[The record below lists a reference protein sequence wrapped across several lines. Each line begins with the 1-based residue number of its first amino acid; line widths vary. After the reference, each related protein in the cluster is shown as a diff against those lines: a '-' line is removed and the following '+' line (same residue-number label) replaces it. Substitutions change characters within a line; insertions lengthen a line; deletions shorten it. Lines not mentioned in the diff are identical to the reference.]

1 MSQEK
6 EHLQAIQD
14 IKTMMER
21 STRFS
26 SISGKAGIVVGMLAV
41 IVFAGIKWFDVT
53 TVASL
58 FVVMVGTLMI
68 ALSIGLY
75 LSIAKAKKEGAA
87 IFDTTAKRFLVQ
99 FFIPLFVGGILCL
112 IFACQNQIGYIPAMM
127 LIFYRFAL
135 VHASKFSL
143 DTIKNLGYLE
153 IVAGLIAAAFIQYGM
168 WCWVIGFG
176 VLHIIYGFIIYT
188 KYEK

>member
-21 STRFS
+21 STKFS
-26 SISGKAGIVVGMLAV
+26 SISGKAGIIVGMLAV

-53 TVASL
+53 SVESL
-58 FVVMVGTLMI
+58 FVVMVGTLVV

-75 LSIAKAKKEGAA
+75 LSISKAKKEGAA

-112 IFACQNQIGYIPAMM
+112 IFACHNQVGYIPAMM
-127 LIFYRFAL
+127 LIFYGFAL
-135 VHASKFSL
+135 VLASKFSL

-153 IVAGLIAAAFIQYGM
+153 IVAGLIAAAFTQYGM
-168 WCWVIGFG
+168 WCWVFGFG
-176 VLHIIYGFIIYT
+176 LLHIIYGFIIYT

>member
-21 STRFS
+21 STKFS
-26 SISGKAGIVVGMLAV
+26 SISGKAGIVVGIIAV

-53 TVASL
+53 SVASL
-58 FVVMVGTLMI
+58 FVVMIGTLFV

-112 IFACQNQIGYIPAMM
+112 IFACQNQVIYIPAMM
-127 LIFYRFAL
+127 LIFYGFAL

-153 IVAGLIAAAFIQYGM
+153 IVAGLVAAAFTQYGM
-168 WCWVIGFG
+168 WYWVIGFG

>member
-26 SISGKAGIVVGMLAV
+26 SISGKAGIVVGILAV
-41 IVFAGIKWFDVT
+41 IVFAGIKWFNVT
-53 TVASL
+53 SVASL
-58 FVVMVGTLMI
+58 FVVMVGTLI
-68 ALSIGLY
+68 LALSIGLY

-99 FFIPLFVGGILCL
+99 FFIPLIVGGILCL
-112 IFACQNQIGYIPAMM
+112 IFAYHGDYTYIPSIM
-127 LIFYRFAL
+127 LIFYGFAL
-135 VHASKFSL
+135 LHASKFSL

-153 IVAGLIAAAFIQYGM
+153 LIIGLLAAAFTTFGM

-176 VLHIIYGFIIYT
+176 LLHVIYGFIIYT

>member
-21 STRFS
+21 STKFS

-41 IVFAGIKWFDVT
+41 IVFAGIKWYDVT
-53 TVASL
+53 SVSSL
-58 FVVMVGTLMI
+58 FVVMVGTLMV
-68 ALSIGLY
+68 ALFIGLY
-75 LSIAKAKKEGAA
+75 LSIAKANKEGAA

-99 FFIPLFVGGILCL
+99 FFIPLFVGGMLCL
-112 IFACQNQIGYIPAMM
+112 IFACQNQIEYIPAMM
-127 LIFYRFAL
+127 LIFYGFAL

-153 IVAGLIAAAFIQYGM
+153 IIAGLIATAFTQYGM

>member
-21 STRFS
+21 SSKFS

-41 IVFAGIKWFDVT
+41 IVFAGIKWFEVT
-53 TVASL
+53 SVATL

-75 LSIAKAKKEGAA
+75 LSIAKAKKEGTA

-112 IFACQNQIGYIPAMM
+112 IFACQNQILYIPAMM
-127 LIFYRFAL
+127 LIFYGFAL

-153 IVAGLIAAAFIQYGM
+153 IVAGLIAATFTQYGM
-168 WCWVIGFG
+168 WCWVFGFG
-176 VLHIIYGFIIYT
+176 LLHIIYGFIIYT

>member
-1 MSQEK
+1 MNQHK
-6 EHLQAIQD
+6 DYLQAIQE
-14 IKTMMER
+14 IKNMMER
-21 STRFS
+21 STKFS
-26 SISGKAGIVVGMLAV
+26 SISGKAGIVVGILAV

-53 TVASL
+53 SVASL
-58 FVVMVGTLMI
+58 FVVMLVTLMV

-75 LSIAKAKKEGAA
+75 LSIVKANKEGAA

-99 FFIPLFVGGILCL
+99 LFIPLFVGGMLCL
-112 IFACQNQIGYIPAMM
+112 IFACQNQIEYIPAMM
-127 LIFYRFAL
+127 LIFYGFAL

-153 IVAGLIAAAFIQYGM
+153 LIIGLFAAAFTTYGM
-168 WCWVIGFG
+168 WCWAIGFG
-176 VLHIIYGFIIYT
+176 LLHVIYGFIIYT

>member
-1 MSQEK
+1 MSSKK

-14 IKTMMER
+14 IKSMMER
-21 STRFS
+21 STKFS
-26 SISGKAGIVVGMLAV
+26 SISGKAGIVVGILAV
-41 IVFAGIKWFDVT
+41 IVFTGIKWFDVT
-53 TVASL
+53 SVALL
-58 FVVMVGTLMI
+58 FVVMIGTLMVAI
-68 ALSIGLY
+68 SIGLY

-112 IFACQNQIGYIPAMM
+112 IFAYQNQIGYIPAMM
-127 LIFYRFAL
+127 LIFYGFAL

-153 IVAGLIAAAFIQYGM
+153 IITGLFAATYTQYGM
-168 WCWVIGFG
+168 FCWAFGFG
-176 VLHIIYGFIIYT
+176 VLHIVYGFIIYT
-188 KYEK
+188 KYDK

>member
-21 STRFS
+21 STKFS
-26 SISGKAGIVVGMLAV
+26 SISGKAGIVVGILAV
-41 IVFAGIKWFDVT
+41 IVFAGIQWFDVT
-53 TVASL
+53 SVASL
-58 FVVMVGTLMI
+58 FVVMVGTLI
-68 ALSIGLY
+68 VALSIGLY
-75 LSIAKAKKEGAA
+75 LSIAKANKEGAA
-87 IFDTTAKRFLVQ
+87 IFDTTAKRFLIQ

-127 LIFYRFAL
+127 LIFYGFAL

>member
-21 STRFS
+21 STKFS
-26 SISGKAGIVVGMLAV
+26 SISGKAGIVVGVLAV
-41 IVFAGIKWFDVT
+41 IVFAGINWFEVSS
-53 TVASL
+53 VASL
-58 FVVMVGTLMI
+58 FVVMVGTLI
-68 ALSIGLY
+68 VALIIGLY

-87 IFDTTAKRFLVQ
+87 IFDTTAKRFLIQ

-127 LIFYRFAL
+127 LIFYGFAL

-153 IVAGLIAAAFIQYGM
+153 LIIGLLAAAFTTYGM

-176 VLHIIYGFIIYT
+176 LLHVIYGFIIYT

>member
-21 STRFS
+21 STKFS

-58 FVVMVGTLMI
+58 FVVMVGTLML

-75 LSIAKAKKEGAA
+75 LSIAKAKKEGTA

-127 LIFYRFAL
+127 LIFYGFAL

-143 DTIKNLGYLE
+143 DTIKSLGYLE
-153 IVAGLIAAAFIQYGM
+153 IIAGLIAAAFAQYGM

>member
-6 EHLQAIQD
+6 EHLKAIQD

-21 STRFS
+21 STKFS

-41 IVFAGIKWFDVT
+41 IVFSGIKWFDVT
-53 TVASL
+53 SVASL

-75 LSIAKAKKEGAA
+75 LSIAKANKEGAA

-112 IFACQNQIGYIPAMM
+112 IFAYQNQEGYIPSMM
-127 LIFYRFAL
+127 LIFYGFAL

-176 VLHIIYGFIIYT
+176 VLHIIYGFIIYI

>member
-6 EHLQAIQD
+6 EHLQAIQE

-21 STRFS
+21 STKFS
-26 SISGKAGIVVGMLAV
+26 SISGKAGIVVGILAV
-41 IVFAGIKWFDVT
+41 IVFAGIHWFDVT
-53 TVASL
+53 SVTSM
-58 FVVMVGTLMI
+58 FVVMVGTLVV

-75 LSIAKAKKEGAA
+75 LSIAKAKKEGTA
-87 IFDTTAKRFLVQ
+87 IFNTTAKRFLVQ
-99 FFIPLFVGGILCL
+99 FFIPLIVGGILCL
-112 IFACQNQIGYIPAMM
+112 IFACHNQVGFIPAMM
-127 LIFYRFAL
+127 LIFYGFAL

-153 IVAGLIAAAFIQYGM
+153 IVAGLIAATFTQYGM
-168 WCWVIGFG
+168 WCWVFGFG

>member
-41 IVFAGIKWFDVT
+41 IVFAGIKWYDVT
-53 TVASL
+53 SVSSL
-58 FVVMVGTLMI
+58 FVVMVGTLMV
-68 ALSIGLY
+68 ALFIGLY
-75 LSIAKAKKEGAA
+75 LSIAKANKEGAA

-99 FFIPLFVGGILCL
+99 FFIPLFVGGMLCL
-112 IFACQNQIGYIPAMM
+112 IFACQNQIEYIPAMM
-127 LIFYRFAL
+127 LIFYGFAL

-153 IVAGLIAAAFIQYGM
+153 IIAGLVATAFTQYGM

>member
-6 EHLQAIQD
+6 EHLQAIQE

-26 SISGKAGIVVGMLAV
+26 SISGKAGIVVGILAV
-41 IVFAGIKWFDVT
+41 IVFAGIHWFDVT
-53 TVASL
+53 SVTSM
-58 FVVMVGTLMI
+58 FVVMVGTLVV

-75 LSIAKAKKEGAA
+75 LSIAKAKKEGTA

-99 FFIPLFVGGILCL
+99 FFIPLIVGGILCL
-112 IFACQNQIGYIPAMM
+112 IFACHNQVGFIPAMM
-127 LIFYRFAL
+127 LIFYGFAL

-153 IVAGLIAAAFIQYGM
+153 IVAGLIAATFTQYSM

-176 VLHIIYGFIIYT
+176 ILHIIYGFIIYT

>member
-6 EHLQAIQD
+6 AHLQAIQE

-21 STRFS
+21 STKFS
-26 SISGKAGIVVGMLAV
+26 SISGKAGIVVGLLAV
-41 IVFAGIKWFDVT
+41 IVFAAIQWFDVT
-53 TVASL
+53 SVEYL
-58 FVVMVGTLMI
+58 FVVMVGTLVL

-99 FFIPLFVGGILCL
+99 FLMPLFVGGVLCL
-112 IFACQNQIGYIPAMM
+112 IFACQNQILYIPAMM
-127 LIFYRFAL
+127 LIFYGFAL

-153 IVAGLIAAAFIQYGM
+153 IVAGLIAATFTQYGM

>member
-21 STRFS
+21 STKFS
-26 SISGKAGIVVGMLAV
+26 SISGKAGIVVGILAV
-41 IVFAGIKWFDVT
+41 IVFAGIQWFDVT
-53 TVASL
+53 SVASL
-58 FVVMVGTLMI
+58 FVVMVGTLI
-68 ALSIGLY
+68 VALSIGLY
-75 LSIAKAKKEGAA
+75 LSIAKANKEGAA
-87 IFDTTAKRFLVQ
+87 IFDTTAKRFLIQ

-127 LIFYRFAL
+127 LIFYGFAL
-135 VHASKFSL
+135 VQASKFSL

>member
-21 STRFS
+21 SSKFS
-26 SISGKAGIVVGMLAV
+26 SISGKAGIVVGVLAV

-53 TVASL
+53 SVASL
-58 FVVMVGTLMI
+58 FVVMVGTLI
-68 ALSIGLY
+68 VALSIGLY

-127 LIFYRFAL
+127 LIFYGFAL
-135 VHASKFSL
+135 VQASKFSL

-153 IVAGLIAAAFIQYGM
+153 IVAGLVAAAFTKYGM

>member
-6 EHLQAIQD
+6 EHLQAIQE

-26 SISGKAGIVVGMLAV
+26 SISGKAGIVVGILAV
-41 IVFAGIKWFDVT
+41 IVFAGIHWFDVT
-53 TVASL
+53 SVTYM
-58 FVVMVGTLMI
+58 FVVMVGTLVV

-75 LSIAKAKKEGAA
+75 LSIAKAKNEGTA

-127 LIFYRFAL
+127 LIFYGFAL

-153 IVAGLIAAAFIQYGM
+153 IVAGLIAATFTQYGM
-168 WCWVIGFG
+168 WCWVFGFG

>member
-21 STRFS
+21 STKFS

-58 FVVMVGTLMI
+58 FVVMVGTLI
-68 ALSIGLY
+68 VALSIGLY

-87 IFDTTAKRFLVQ
+87 IFDTTAKRFLIQ

-112 IFACQNQIGYIPAMM
+112 IFACQNQIGFIPAMM
-127 LIFYRFAL
+127 LIFYGFAL

-143 DTIKNLGYLE
+143 DAIKNLGYLE
-153 IVAGLIAAAFIQYGM
+153 IVAGIIAAAFTQYGM
-168 WCWVIGFG
+168 WCLVIGFG

>member
-14 IKTMMER
+14 IKKMMER
-21 STRFS
+21 STKFS

-58 FVVMVGTLMI
+58 SVVMVGTLMI

-112 IFACQNQIGYIPAMM
+112 IFACQNQILYIPAMM
-127 LIFYRFAL
+127 LIFYGFAL

-143 DTIKNLGYLE
+143 DTIKSLGYLE
-153 IVAGLIAAAFIQYGM
+153 IIAGLIAAAFTQYGM
-168 WCWVIGFG
+168 WFWVIGFG

>member
-21 STRFS
+21 STKFS

-41 IVFAGIKWFDVT
+41 IVFAGIKWYDVT
-53 TVASL
+53 SVSSL
-58 FVVMVGTLMI
+58 FVVMVGTLMV
-68 ALSIGLY
+68 ALFIGLY
-75 LSIAKAKKEGAA
+75 LSIAKANKEGAA

-99 FFIPLFVGGILCL
+99 FFIPLFVGGMLCL
-112 IFACQNQIGYIPAMM
+112 IFACQNQIEYIPAMM
-127 LIFYRFAL
+127 LIFYGFAL

-153 IVAGLIAAAFIQYGM
+153 IIAGLVATAFTQYGM

>member
-41 IVFAGIKWFDVT
+41 IVFAGIKWYDVT
-53 TVASL
+53 SVSSL
-58 FVVMVGTLMI
+58 FVVMVGTLMV
-68 ALSIGLY
+68 ALFIGLY
-75 LSIAKAKKEGAA
+75 LSIAKANKEGAA

-99 FFIPLFVGGILCL
+99 FFIPLFVGGMLCL
-112 IFACQNQIGYIPAMM
+112 IFACQNQIEYIPAMM
-127 LIFYRFAL
+127 LIFYGFAL

-153 IVAGLIAAAFIQYGM
+153 IIAGLIATAFTQYGM

>member
-21 STRFS
+21 STKFS

-41 IVFAGIKWFDVT
+41 IVFAGIKCYVVT
-53 TVASL
+53 SVSSL
-58 FVVMVGTLMI
+58 FVVMVCTLMV
-68 ALSIGLY
+68 ALFIGLY
-75 LSIAKAKKEGAA
+75 LSIAKANKEGAA

-99 FFIPLFVGGILCL
+99 FFIPLFVGGMLCL
-112 IFACQNQIGYIPAMM
+112 IFACQNQIEYIPAMM
-127 LIFYRFAL
+127 LIFYGFAL

-153 IVAGLIAAAFIQYGM
+153 IIAGLVATAFTQYGM

>member
-1 MSQEK
+1 MSQDK
-6 EHLQAIQD
+6 EHLQAIQE

-21 STRFS
+21 STKFS
-26 SISGKAGIVVGMLAV
+26 SISGKAGIVVGILAV
-41 IVFAGIKWFDVT
+41 IVFAGIHWFDVT
-53 TVASL
+53 SVTSM
-58 FVVMVGTLMI
+58 FVVMVGTLLV

-112 IFACQNQIGYIPAMM
+112 IFACHNQVGFIPAMM
-127 LIFYRFAL
+127 LIFYGFAL

-153 IVAGLIAAAFIQYGM
+153 IVAGLIAATFTQYGM
-168 WCWVIGFG
+168 WCWVFGFG

>member
-1 MSQEK
+1 MSSTK

-14 IKTMMER
+14 IKSMMER
-21 STRFS
+21 STKFS
-26 SISGKAGIVVGMLAV
+26 SISGKAGIVVGILAV
-41 IVFAGIKWFDVT
+41 IVFTGIKWFDVT
-53 TVASL
+53 SVAS
-58 FVVMVGTLMI
+58 FFAVMIGTLMVAI
-68 ALSIGLY
+68 SIGLY
-75 LSIAKAKKEGAA
+75 LSIAKAKKEGIP

-112 IFACQNQIGYIPAMM
+112 IFAYQNQFGYIPAMM
-127 LIFYRFAL
+127 LIFYGFAL

-153 IVAGLIAAAFIQYGM
+153 IIAGLFAATYTQYGM
-168 WCWVIGFG
+168 VCWAFGFG
-176 VLHIIYGFIIYT
+176 VLHIVYGFIIYT

>member
-26 SISGKAGIVVGMLAV
+26 SISGKAGIVVGILAV
-41 IVFAGIKWFDVT
+41 IVFAGIKWFNVT
-53 TVASL
+53 SVASL
-58 FVVMVGTLMI
+58 FVVMVGTLI
-68 ALSIGLY
+68 LALSIGLY

-99 FFIPLFVGGILCL
+99 FFIPLIVGGILCL
-112 IFACQNQIGYIPAMM
+112 IFAYHGDYTYIPSIM
-127 LIFYRFAL
+127 LIFYGFAL
-135 VHASKFSL
+135 LHASKFSL

-153 IVAGLIAAAFIQYGM
+153 LIIGLLAAAFTTYGM
-168 WCWVIGFG
+168 WFWVIGFG
-176 VLHIIYGFIIYT
+176 LLHVIYGFIIYT

>member
-58 FVVMVGTLMI
+58 FVVMVGTLI
-68 ALSIGLY
+68 VALSIGLY

-127 LIFYRFAL
+127 LIFYGFAL

-153 IVAGLIAAAFIQYGM
+153 IVAGLVAAAFTQYGM
-168 WCWVIGFG
+168 WCWLSGFG

>member
-1 MSQEK
+1 MSQDK
-6 EHLQAIQD
+6 EHLQAIQE

-21 STRFS
+21 STKFS
-26 SISGKAGIVVGMLAV
+26 SISGKAGIVVGLLAV
-41 IVFAGIKWFDVT
+41 IVFAGIHWFDVKSVT
-53 TVASL
+53 SM
-58 FVVMVGTLMI
+58 FVVMVGTLLV

-127 LIFYRFAL
+127 LIFYGFAL

-153 IVAGLIAAAFIQYGM
+153 IVAGLIAATFTQYGM
-168 WCWVIGFG
+168 WCWVFGFG

>member
-21 STRFS
+21 STKFS

-127 LIFYRFAL
+127 LIFYGFAL

-153 IVAGLIAAAFIQYGM
+153 IVAGLVAAAFTQYGM

>member
-6 EHLQAIQD
+6 EHLQAIQE

-21 STRFS
+21 STKFS
-26 SISGKAGIVVGMLAV
+26 SISGKAGIVVGILAV
-41 IVFAGIKWFDVT
+41 IVFAGIHWFDVT
-53 TVASL
+53 SVTSM
-58 FVVMVGTLMI
+58 FVVMVGTLVV

-75 LSIAKAKKEGAA
+75 LSIAKAKKEGTA

-112 IFACQNQIGYIPAMM
+112 IFACHNQLGYIPAMM
-127 LIFYRFAL
+127 LIFYGFAL

-153 IVAGLIAAAFIQYGM
+153 IVAGLIAATITQYGM
-168 WCWVIGFG
+168 WCWVFGFG
-176 VLHIIYGFIIYT
+176 LLHIIYGFIIYT

>member
-6 EHLQAIQD
+6 EHLQAIQE

-21 STRFS
+21 STKFS
-26 SISGKAGIVVGMLAV
+26 SISGMAGIVVGVLAI
-41 IVFAGIKWFDVT
+41 IVFGGITWFDVT
-53 TVASL
+53 AIYPL
-58 FVVMVGTLMI
+58 FVIMVGTLVV

-75 LSIAKAKKEGAA
+75 LSIAKAKKEGAP
-87 IFDTTAKRFLVQ
+87 IFDTIAKRFLVH
-99 FFIPLFVGGILCL
+99 FFTPLIVGGILCL
-112 IFACQNQIGYIPAMM
+112 IFAYHGDYTYIPSIM
-127 LIFYRFAL
+127 LIFYGFAL

-153 IVAGLIAAAFIQYGM
+153 IVAGLIAATFTQYGM
-168 WCWVIGFG
+168 WCWVFGFG
-176 VLHIIYGFIIYT
+176 LLHIIYGFIIYT

>member
-21 STRFS
+21 STKFS

-99 FFIPLFVGGILCL
+99 FYTLICWWNIVFDFCISKSRRIYPGYDAYILWFC
-112 IFACQNQIGYIPAMM
+112 FSACQ
-127 LIFYRFAL
+127 
-135 VHASKFSL
+135 
-143 DTIKNLGYLE
+143 
-153 IVAGLIAAAFIQYGM
+153 
-168 WCWVIGFG
+168 
-176 VLHIIYGFIIYT
+176 
-188 KYEK
+188 